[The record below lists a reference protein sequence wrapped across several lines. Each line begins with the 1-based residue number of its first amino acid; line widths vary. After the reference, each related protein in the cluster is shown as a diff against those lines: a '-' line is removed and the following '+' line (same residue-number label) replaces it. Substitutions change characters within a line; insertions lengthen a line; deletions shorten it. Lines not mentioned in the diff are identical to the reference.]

1 MLSLAGWLLVMAV
14 ADGRDRRY
22 KLRVLDVDGTLLTS
36 QAQISPHG
44 APPLFGGAEHEARG
58 EQEES
63 SPCVQSAGQR
73 NISPARRHY
82 GRRRR

>member
-44 APPLFGGAEHEARG
+44 APPLFGGAEHEA
-58 EQEES
+58 
-63 SPCVQSAGQR
+63 
-73 NISPARRHY
+73 
-82 GRRRR
+82 